1 MERSRNDRPRAGRPR
16 HAAAR
21 ARSRNKIKVA
31 VAIVVTGLLAVATI
45 VGASTFGSRGPQK
58 AARLAGESSRPS
70 RSVAP
75 AQEATRARAA
85 GQSGSRPAPAASSAA
100 SSAGSTTRPATRRP
114 APGSTPPGA
123 VTAPPPGGG
132 PTWMLT
138 RAALTQLM
146 TEPTIAT
153 GLDRSRVLEILRP
166 GQQPLAAARA
176 QPVMTF
182 WSVSQLDQAL
192 SGGQVPAGTRSVL
205 YDPEAWS
212 LTPRAE
218 QLDPAAAAQ
227 RAAQLAH
234 AHGLSL
240 IVAPA
245 LDLTTVG
252 SGPARGPLWQRFLQR
267 GLAGAMAR
275 VADVVELQAQ
285 SLERDPG
292 TYTSFLH
299 AAAAQARAAH
309 PGVTVLAGLSTN
321 PPGAVVAAGQLT
333 TAIQGTRGLVDGYWM
348 NIPGQG
354 SQCPSCHS
362 PRPDLARAAL
372 RSTL

>member
-1 MERSRNDRPRAGRPR
+1 VERSGNGRSPVGQHRRAAPRG
-16 HAAAR
+16 
-21 ARSRNKIKVA
+21 RSRNKIKAAAAMVL
-31 VAIVVTGLLAVATI
+31 TGLLAAAMI
-45 VGASTFGSRGPQK
+45 LGASALSSSGPGK
-58 AARLAGESSRPS
+58 PTRLAGNGSHPAL
-70 RSVAP
+70 SVAP
-75 AQEATRARAA
+75 AQEATRARPA
-85 GQSGSRPAPAASSAA
+85 GPSGSRARGRPAP
-100 SSAGSTTRPATRRP
+100 SAGSAATRPWATGSHSPRP
-114 APGSTPPGA
+114 WPSGA
-123 VTAPPPGGG
+123 VSSPPPGGA

-138 RAALTQLM
+138 KAALTQVL
-146 TEPTIAT
+146 TEPAIAA

-166 GQQPLAAARA
+166 GQQPVAVAGA

-182 WSVSQLDQAL
+182 WSVSQLDQAI

-227 RAAQLAH
+227 RAAQVAH

-252 SGPARGPLWQRFLQR
+252 PGPARGPLWQRFLQR

-292 TYTSFLH
+292 TYTSFLR

-354 SQCPSCHS
+354 SQCPSCHA
-362 PRPDLARAAL
+362 PRPDLAQAAL
-372 RSTL
+372 RSAL

>member
-1 MERSRNDRPRAGRPR
+1 MERSRNGRPPAGRPR
-16 HAAAR
+16 HAVAR

-31 VAIVVTGLLAVATI
+31 AAIVLTGLLAVATV
-45 VGASTFGSRGPQK
+45 VGASSLNSRGPGK
-58 AARLAGESSRPS
+58 ANRLAGNSSRPS
-70 RSVAP
+70 LSVVP
-75 AQEATRARAA
+75 AQEATRARETSP
-85 GQSGSRPAPAASSAA
+85 SGARTPARPAPATGSAR
-100 SSAGSTTRPATRRP
+100 TRRPPATRSPSPGPARP
-114 APGSTPPGA
+114 GNAATPPSAGQPA
-123 VTAPPPGGG
+123 
-132 PTWMLT
+132 WMLT
-138 RAALTQLM
+138 RAALAQVM
-146 TEPTIAT
+146 TEPTIAA
-153 GLDRSRVLEILRP
+153 GLERSRVLEILRP
-166 GQQPLAAARA
+166 GQQPLAAAGA

-182 WSVSQLDQAL
+182 WSISQLDQAV

-252 SGPARGPLWQRFLQR
+252 PGPAHGPLWQRFLQR
-267 GLAGAMAR
+267 GLAGAIAR

-292 TYTSFLH
+292 TYDSFLR
-299 AAAAQARAAH
+299 AAAAQARAAN

-333 TAIQGTRGLVDGYWM
+333 AAIQGTRGLVDGYWM

-372 RSTL
+372 RSAL